1 MNELNIT
8 KIDNPKIKN
17 KDNFMNII
25 LIFGVCLI
33 FSAFLISEGIKTIS
47 SSKNI
52 ITVTGSA
59 KESITSDYGYISIN
73 ITSKSPTSDLAYS
86 KIIENNKKIIDF
98 FKKLNIKDESFSIS
112 MININEIE
120 KYNQNGN
127 PTGEILYYQGSETL
141 TIESSDVQL
150 IERISKLD
158 IRELYNLEVK
168 VNFNLPVFSYTGAQ
182 DLKINMQAKATQDA
196 KQRALKIA
204 EASGSDIDRLVNARM
219 GVIQIVPKGSTEVS
233 DWGYND
239 NSSIEK
245 EIIAVVNV
253 SFSVK

>member
-1 MNELNIT
+1 ML
-8 KIDNPKIKN
+8 
-17 KDNFMNII
+17 KDNYIKVV
-25 LIFGVCLI
+25 LLFGVCLI

-59 KESITSDYGYISIN
+59 KESITSDYGYITIN
-73 ITSKSPTSDLAYS
+73 ITTKSPTSDIAYS
-86 KIIENNKKIIDF
+86 QIIENNKKIIDF
-98 FKKLNIKDESFSIS
+98 FKKLNLKDESFNIS
-112 MININEIE
+112 MININEVE

-127 PTGEILYYQGSETL
+127 PTGEILYYQGFETL
-141 TIESSDVQL
+141 TIESKDVRL
-150 IERISKLD
+150 IEKISKLD

-168 VNFNLPVFSYTGAQ
+168 INVNPPIYTYTGAQ